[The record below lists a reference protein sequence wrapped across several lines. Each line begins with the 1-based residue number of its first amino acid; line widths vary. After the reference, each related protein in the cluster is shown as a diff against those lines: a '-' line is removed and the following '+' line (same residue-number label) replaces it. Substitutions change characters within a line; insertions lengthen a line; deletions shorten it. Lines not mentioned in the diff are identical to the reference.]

1 MHLTVDSKVSQPQ
14 HEQENNK
21 KIRPMINDT
30 VIFLSLG
37 NVKSLLVMKIETTF
51 NW

>member
-14 HEQENNK
+14 HEQENDK
-21 KIRPMINDT
+21 KIPKINDT

-37 NVKSLLVMKIETTF
+37 NVKSLLVMKNETTY
-51 NW
+51 NQI